1 MKYENDFLL
10 KLYKDLLETRLLEI
24 KMTDLY
30 AESRVPGHIHSGHGQ
45 EAAFVG
51 VLATRKPGDYFKLPH
66 RVVSSAY
73 LVGDPLDTFFGEIL
87 AKKTGNSGA
96 AAASTTWAGSAM
108 ASSACRVPWAAT
120 RPSPWARP

>member
-30 AESRVPGHIHSGHGQ
+30 AESRVPGHIHSGTGQ

-87 AKKTGNSGA
+87 AKKTGRHWTN
-96 AAASTTWAGSAM
+96 
-108 ASSACRVPWAAT
+108 C
-120 RPSPWARP
+120 